1 MEGGILD
8 CVAQSCWMYVVIIIL
23 AIIAGVWLTC
33 AFSTSACESQW
44 FGRLC
49 RVLPWSSCGKNN
61 VGSHP
66 TIELNIDE
74 VERLSLSTRQTNNVS
89 RYVVVNADKMRETH
103 REYKSWMSGYSSRV
117 SIPVGECTFHPGRRW
132 CVEVQNISPNKKL
145 ADSER
150 KFDALFND
158 FLIPGI

>member
-61 VGSHP
+61 AGSHP

-74 VERLSLSTRQTNNVS
+74 LERLSLSPRQTNDVS
-89 RYVVVNADKMRETH
+89 RYVVVNADKMRETR
-103 REYKSWMSGYSSRV
+103 REYDYRGSNARNDRWTIKSCQDICS
-117 SIPVGECTFHPGRRW
+117 TT
-132 CVEVQNISPNKKL
+132 
-145 ADSER
+145 R
-150 KFDALFND
+150 K
-158 FLIPGI
+158 